1 MTMLNW
7 LRPGSTI
14 GIIGG
19 GSVSRLLALSAK
31 RLGYKVGIIDPDPNC
46 LARSISDWH
55 WQADMSNEQ
64 AFMDLSMK
72 CDSIIYETENF
83 PSRFVNLMQ
92 RAVPVPQ
99 GEELLLAS
107 QDKMLQKAYLE
118 SVRVNIAPF
127 ATIINIEDIEEA
139 VKSIGFPCVLKA
151 NNTDERFKK
160 HKVLHSEEDIPKASD
175 LLSQG
180 TCVLEAWIPF
190 DKELCIAL
198 VKDKHGQIR
207 HFPVTEMTYRQDEFY
222 RSVVPAR
229 VNSELEKEVER
240 IGRVIAE
247 GLDFVGVMAVEVFA
261 TESEALYVN
270 EIVAHPHRA
279 YHYTFDSFPVS
290 QYDTHIKAITG
301 WPITIDYDVTD
312 AIVMYSLT
320 KADVEQAYTQAQIK
334 PDWHFTFYENN
345 LETQTNEVG
354 HVAIQTNDIKKTL
367 ASLKESFK
375 K

>member
-1 MTMLNW
+1 MLNW

-31 RLGYKVGIIDPDPNC
+31 RLGYKVGIIDPDPHC
-46 LARSISDWH
+46 LAHSVSDWH

-64 AFMDLSMK
+64 LFMDLSMK

-83 PSRFVNLMQ
+83 PSRFVNMMQ

-99 GEELLLAS
+99 GEQLLLAS

-127 ATIINIEDIEEA
+127 ATIVSIEDIEES

-160 HKVLHSEEDIPKASD
+160 HKVLYDEEDIPGTSD

-198 VKDKHGQIR
+198 VKDKNGQIT
-207 HFPVTEMTYRQDEFY
+207 HFPVTEMTYRQDECY
-222 RSVVPAR
+222 RSMVPAR
-229 VNSELEKEVER
+229 VNNEMEKEVER

-247 GLDFVGVMAVEVFA
+247 GLDFVGVMAVELFA

-279 YHYTFDSFPVS
+279 YHYTFDCFPVS

-301 WPITIDYDVTD
+301 WPIDISYEVTD
-312 AIVMYSLT
+312 AIVMHSLT
-320 KADVEQAYTQAQIK
+320 KPDLEEAYTLAQIK
-334 PDWHFTFYENN
+334 PDWQFTFYENTVN
-345 LETQTNEVG
+345 TRTNEAG
-354 HVAIQTNDIKKTL
+354 HVAIRTKDSKKTL
-367 ASLKESFK
+367 TSLKDSFEK
-375 K
+375 